1 MAHGM
6 GVPVADAETEVEI
19 PEAGRWT
26 VWAYSRNW
34 NAVWPRMGA
43 DSKPIAAGRFQVLA
57 NGMPL
62 TAELG
67 TGDANWHWTKAGEI
81 DLILKDGDTI
91 VFAEVKTR
99 KTGEPG
105 NGLSAVNPAK
115 QKRIAQAATIYLMQ
129 KNRMRETVRFD
140 LVEICGEEILYV
152 PNAFQPYGRLRI

>member
-1 MAHGM
+1 MKTTYITGIQGEITAAEYLTGKLGM
-6 GVPVADAETEVEI
+6 DLLEH
-19 PEAGRWT
+19 R
-26 VWAYSRNW
+26 YR
-34 NAVWPRMGA
+34 
-43 DSKPIAAGRFQVLA
+43 
-57 NGMPL
+57 
-62 TAELG
+62 
-67 TGDANWHWTKAGEI
+67 TKAGEI

-140 LVEICGEEILYV
+140 LVEICGEEILYI